1 MKTGN
6 TKSAELAHDLQLGIA
21 RTSIPDF
28 QRLPFIGM
36 ASILAIHIKGLGEI
50 DYTVLRQVADY
61 FFDIPAMVL
70 DQPLKILEDVG
81 YVALVSEGQT
91 IKKVIPS
98 VPHFESVYSGLGEYL
113 STQSLTEH
121 EQLSLALLDELSSK
135 PEKRDTLLGR
145 LGADT
150 RTFDRCEAIVEKG
163 GLLLSKRSRGQT
175 ILVSPAYFSDNLD
188 SLADLAAS
196 GGARRIEKLLKLIG
210 ASQGWPLSM
219 IEKQA
224 ELNGT
229 KLTPDELNILRG
241 LVADGVLKPPSIER
255 PNKKTEHFVFT
266 PKPGKIR
273 LNATNREIYERA
285 MGLVAAVRKG
295 QLLPEQYRIRSPEA
309 ILSALRDRK
318 KIGASSEAAHQY
330 RNLVSLRIGR
340 LQKTPGDRYQF
351 VLIDTPENIKA
362 VDEALSLIRYGGTTQ
377 TGVQQDALIALTQD
391 EKYIQSIAASAKFRE
406 IGKTELKPDEK
417 AEIEQLL
424 LGF

>member
-1 MKTGN
+1 MTTSD
-6 TKSAELAHDLQLGIA
+6 TKNAELAHDLQLGIA

-28 QRLPFIGM
+28 QQLPLIGM
-36 ASILAIHIKGLGEI
+36 ASILAIHIRGLGEI
-50 DYTVLRQVADY
+50 DYGVLRQVSDH

-70 DQPLKILEDVG
+70 DQPLKILEEVG
-81 YVALVSEGQT
+81 FVALVTEGRT

-98 VPHFESVYSGLGEYL
+98 VPHFDSVYAALGQYL
-113 STQSLTEH
+113 ASQSLTEH
-121 EQLSLALLDELSSK
+121 EQLSLAILDELSSK

-145 LGADT
+145 LNADT
-150 RTFDRCEAIVEKG
+150 RVFGRCESIVEEG
-163 GLLLSKRSRGQT
+163 GLLISKRSRGQT
-175 ILVSPAYFSDNLD
+175 ILVSPAYFADNLD
-188 SLADLAAS
+188 SLADLAAT
-196 GGARRIEKLLKLIG
+196 GGARRIEKILKLIST
-210 ASQGWPLSM
+210 SQGWPLSM

-229 KLTPDELNILRG
+229 KLSQDELGILRA
-241 LVADGVLKPPSIER
+241 LVSDGVLKPPSIER
-255 PNKKTEHFVFT
+255 PNKKAEHFVFT
-266 PKPGKIR
+266 PRPGKIR

-318 KIGASSEAAHQY
+318 RIGANSEAAHQY

-340 LQKTPGDRYQF
+340 LQKTQSDRYQF
-351 VLIDTPENIKA
+351 VLIETPENLKA
-362 VDEALSLIRYGGTTQ
+362 VDEALSLIRYGGTAQ
-377 TGVQQDALIALTQD
+377 VGVDQEALIALTQD
-391 EKYIQSIAASAKFRE
+391 EKYIQSIVASAKFRQ

-424 LGF
+424 LRF